1 VLNAVEGLEVKAPEL
16 QSYILPLTLSLLVV
30 LFILQKRGTGRVGLF
45 FGPLMIIWFSTIGL
59 LGLDQIAQHPT
70 IIGALNPLYGI
81 ELIMS
86 DPASSF
92 ILLGAVVLAVT
103 GAEALYADMGHF
115 GRPPIRRAGW
125 GWCSHA
131 CC

>member
-1 VLNAVEGLEVKAPEL
+1 
-16 QSYILPLTLSLLVV
+16 
-30 LFILQKRGTGRVGLF
+30 
-45 FGPLMIIWFSTIGL
+45 MIVWFSTIGL

-86 DPASSF
+86 DPASGF
-92 ILLGAVVLAVT
+92 IALGSIVLAVT

-115 GRPPIRRAGW
+115 GRAPIRRAWFLLAFPALTLQYLAQGSLIVRSPSSIASPFFLLLPEW
-125 GWCSHA
+125 AQVPMVLLATLATVIAS
-131 CC
+131 